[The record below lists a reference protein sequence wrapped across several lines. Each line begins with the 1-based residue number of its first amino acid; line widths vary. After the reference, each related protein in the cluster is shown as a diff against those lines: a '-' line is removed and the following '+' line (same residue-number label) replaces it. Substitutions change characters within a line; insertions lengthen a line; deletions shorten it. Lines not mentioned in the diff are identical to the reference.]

1 MLIIALWFS
10 WVFETVAS
18 QLDTDPFLI
27 TIMLGAIFMQ
37 GRYSQICSINFSF
50 IQGGRGH
57 WTEKYTCTQIFIHMF
72 AYKL

>member
-1 MLIIALWFS
+1 MLIIAPRFS

-57 WTEKYTCTQIFIHMF
+57 LTVKYSYPQSHSLT
-72 AYKL
+72 